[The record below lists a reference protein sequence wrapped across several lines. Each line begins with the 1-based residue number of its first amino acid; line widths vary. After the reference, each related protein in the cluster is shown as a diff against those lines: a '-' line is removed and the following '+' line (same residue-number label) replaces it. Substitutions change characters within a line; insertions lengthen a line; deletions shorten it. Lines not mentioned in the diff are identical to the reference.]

1 MVVQTKF
8 NMSGKMLKVRKQFSQ
23 SVRPIA
29 SVAVSKIDK
38 TDLVFVKPGA
48 KISRVYYCENVYSN
62 KVYCRQFAVSRTTT
76 TTCSSR
82 TERHARHSPHC
93 RLPAFHCAWVHWTRK
108 LAVEQSRSKSSGLF
122 SVVSVVAGGV
132 TSQNFRHWSAE
143 ASSDRLL
150 GSAKPGH
157 TEPSNW
163 SAAKKTED
171 GYQGKGWSCWI
182 FVWTNHKC

>member
-82 TERHARHSPHC
+82 TEHHARHSPHC
-93 RLPAFHCAWVHWTRK
+93 RLPAFQCAWVHWTRK
-108 LAVEQSRSKSSGLF
+108 LAAKQSIYKSSGLF
-122 SVVSVVAGGV
+122 SVDSVVADGV
-132 TSQNFRHWSAE
+132 TSQNFRYCSAE
-143 ASSDRLL
+143 ASSDRRSQDTLNRVIDQL
-150 GSAKPGH
+150 PIRLRMVI
-157 TEPSNW
+157 
-163 SAAKKTED
+163 KT
-171 GYQGKGWSCWI
+171 KVVMLN
-182 FVWTNHKC
+182 FVWTNDMC